1 MPASR
6 SSRRCSQRASS
17 TNSAWS
23 SPRRSRAAGAGSS
36 TACPRSG
43 SSRCRARPHP
53 ADPCSSTTALS
64 GRRRSRAAH
73 PLHPLASLRAM
84 RFPWDESGRAFAD
97 AASLFVRTAALV
109 GDRWQEP
116 GLGEWDVRALVGHT
130 SRSLLTVEEYLA
142 RPAAT
147 VEVPSAPAYYAAT
160 SAMAAGPGVAAR
172 GVAAGQA
179 LGDDPATA
187 VAGLAAR
194 VVPLVERSD
203 GTDLLTTL
211 AGGMRLDDYLPTRTF
226 ELAVHT
232 CDL

>member
-1 MPASR
+1 
-6 SSRRCSQRASS
+6 
-17 TNSAWS
+17 
-23 SPRRSRAAGAGSS
+23 
-36 TACPRSG
+36 
-43 SSRCRARPHP
+43 
-53 ADPCSSTTALS
+53 
-64 GRRRSRAAH
+64 
-73 PLHPLASLRAM
+73 M
-84 RFPWDESGRAFAD
+84 RFPWDESRRGFAD
-97 AASLFVRTAALV
+97 AASEFVRTVALV

-147 VEVPSAPAYYAAT
+147 VEVPSAAAYYAAT

-232 CDL
+232 CDLATALGLPLQVPATAATQALRLVSELAVSSGQAGPLLLAATGRPVLPPGYSVL